1 MNRKTDDFPQF
12 HTINP
17 SSECVHVHDEWERPN
32 KRNER
37 TYDKY
42 VVSSALFLSEYFEYR
57 NNERTNNNHNNDD
70 KFTTIKLKIVFELI
84 MQILFSLFWLYVG
97 FFGGYFSY
105 MHGMLSMYIPT
116 DNKVFSS
123 CVSVCICVCVCG
135 QGKRNENCGPIPNK
149 WWWNGKSVYFSV
161 AHWIDQD
168 HVSSLCKRSCMQR
181 IILDKIFGFSWKL
194 SVLFSLSLFRTLR
207 SNVNV

>member
-42 VVSSALFLSEYFEYR
+42 VVSSALFLFEYFEYR

-123 CVSVCICVCVCG
+123 CVSVCICVCVCVA
-135 QGKRNENCGPIPNK
+135 KANEMKIAARFQINDGEMARAFIFP
-149 WWWNGKSVYFSV
+149 
-161 AHWIDQD
+161 
-168 HVSSLCKRSCMQR
+168 LR
-181 IILDKIFGFSWKL
+181 IGLTKTMSRAYAKGHACNE
-194 SVLFSLSLFRTLR
+194 LF
-207 SNVNV
+207 